1 MTDEQY
7 IIQSDLQRIV
17 RNTPELAKLSGSG
30 IILTGACGFLGNW
43 FTALIQYCNQNVFEK
58 PCKMHCYDNYI
69 TGVENNPLTRIIDQ
83 NIRFYD
89 EDVAKILYYAK
100 FTETYYIHAAGLASP
115 IYYREHPIESIE
127 GIVFGLDKILKSAVE
142 ANTPGVLY
150 FSTSEIYGNPDPNE
164 VPMREEYNGNCSPIG
179 PRACYDEA
187 KRLGETMCTVYHKIH
202 GVPVNWV
209 RPFNVY
215 GPGMRINDDRVV
227 PKFIFAGLQD
237 KPITVH
243 LPGTQ
248 TRTFCYV
255 TDAMTGFFKALLDDR
270 KGDVYNIGNPEGEI
284 SMIDFADKVNNQL
297 FDGKMKLEK
306 IEMPQE
312 YPADQAQRRCPSI
325 EKAKHNL
332 KYYPEISLTE
342 GLERTKQWCTTILP

>member
-1 MTDEQY
+1 MTSQE
-7 IIQSDLQRIV
+7 IISHDLREIV
-17 RNTPELAKLSGSG
+17 RNTPELWKLEGKR
-30 IILTGACGFLGNW
+30 ILITGACGFLGNW
-43 FTALIQYCNQNVFEK
+43 FTAVLQYCNQYLFTE
-58 PCKMHCYDNYI
+58 PCSVVGVDNYI
-69 TGVENNPLTRIIDQ
+69 TGVEENPI
-83 NIRFYD
+83 
-89 EDVAKILYYAK
+89 AKITDRHIL
-100 FTETYYIHAAGLASP
+100 FTRGTAEEFGSTYSFDYMIHAAGLASP
-115 IYYREHPIESIE
+115 IYYREHPIESIQ
-127 GIVFGLDKILKSAVE
+127 GIVFGLDRLLEMALKQRL
-142 ANTPGVLY
+142 PIKGMLY

-187 KRLGETMCTVYHKIH
+187 KRLGETMCSVYHKVHNI
-202 GVPVNWV
+202 PVNWV

-227 PKFIFAGLQD
+227 PKFMFAGLQG

-248 TRTFCYV
+248 TRTFCYIS
-255 TDAMTGFFKALLDDR
+255 DAMTGFFKVLLNDK
-270 KGDVYNIGNPEGEI
+270 KGEVYNIGNPDGEI
-284 SMIDFADKVNNQL
+284 AMVDFADMVNKQL

-325 EKAKHNL
+325 EKAKNNL
-332 KYYPEISLTE
+332 NYSPEISLSE
-342 GLERTKQWCTTILP
+342 GLERTKIWCTTMLP